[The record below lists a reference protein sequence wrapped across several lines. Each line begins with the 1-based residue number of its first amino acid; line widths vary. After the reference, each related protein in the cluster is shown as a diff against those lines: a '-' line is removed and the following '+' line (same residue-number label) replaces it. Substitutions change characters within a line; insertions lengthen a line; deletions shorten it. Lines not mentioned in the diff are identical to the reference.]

1 MGEQGI
7 ILSCLL
13 RLKTSCRFEF
23 PHLCLQCTTHYSFIS
38 FLTATAEKKPLEYL
52 HHGRCGKADEW
63 SRVKTVCLCRPEGF
77 LTSWIAVRFFSEIGF
92 LTTDH
97 RDNLIISTIESV
109 LTAELGEIM
118 SIVVWQWL
126 AENVA

>member
-38 FLTATAEKKPLEYL
+38 FLTATAEKKPLLNISIME
-52 HHGRCGKADEW
+52 DEW
-63 SRVKTVCLCRPEGF
+63 SRVKTVCLWRPDGF
-77 LTSWIAVRFFSEIGF
+77 LTS
-92 LTTDH
+92 
-97 RDNLIISTIESV
+97 
-109 LTAELGEIM
+109 
-118 SIVVWQWL
+118 
-126 AENVA
+126 

>member
-13 RLKTSCRFEF
+13 RLKTSCLFEF

-38 FLTATAEKKPLEYL
+38 FLTATAEKNPLEYL
-52 HHGRCGKADEW
+52 HHGRCVVTGKD
-63 SRVKTVCLCRPEGF
+63 SVPLPTRRFSDQLNSCKVFQRD
-77 LTSWIAVRFFSEIGF
+77 WI

>member
-38 FLTATAEKKPLEYL
+38 FLTATAEKKP
-52 HHGRCGKADEW
+52 
-63 SRVKTVCLCRPEGF
+63 
-77 LTSWIAVRFFSEIGF
+77 SWISPSWKMWQSWWVVTGKDSVPLPTRRFSDQLNSCKVFQRDWI

>member
-1 MGEQGI
+1 MVTGKDSVPVATRRFSDQ
-7 ILSCLL
+7 LNSC
-13 RLKTSCRFEF
+13 KDF
-23 PHLCLQCTTHYSFIS
+23 QQ
-38 FLTATAEKKPLEYL
+38 
-52 HHGRCGKADEW
+52 D
-63 SRVKTVCLCRPEGF
+63 
-77 LTSWIAVRFFSEIGF
+77 WI

>member
-1 MGEQGI
+1 MVTGKDSVTVATRRFSDQ
-7 ILSCLL
+7 LNSC
-13 RLKTSCRFEF
+13 KDF
-23 PHLCLQCTTHYSFIS
+23 QQ
-38 FLTATAEKKPLEYL
+38 
-52 HHGRCGKADEW
+52 D
-63 SRVKTVCLCRPEGF
+63 
-77 LTSWIAVRFFSEIGF
+77 WI